1 MNIQTIL
8 SRRTALFYRRF
19 IKKLFFLTVGS
30 VIQGFAMAVFLFP
43 HSIPS
48 GGGAGIAVLLNHTF
62 DIPMSLG
69 LWISNFIFLILTVQY
84 LGRISAFGTVLVITI
99 TSVSVNFFEVF
110 VESLF
115 ENVWIDLLLGS
126 VFLGIGVA
134 ILMKQ
139 RVSNGGIGYV
149 ALAIYKYK
157 RISPGTS
164 LFWMNGL
171 IFALTA
177 YVIDWKII
185 IMAVM
190 CQLLSTRII
199 NWIHHFPVTKPQYNP
214 AWRKK

>member
-8 SRRTALFYRRF
+8 SRRKTLFYRRF

-30 VIQGFAMAVFLFP
+30 IVQGFAMAVFLFP

-48 GGGAGIAVLLNHTF
+48 GGGAGIAVLLNHTL
-62 DIPMSLG
+62 DIPISLG
-69 LWISNFIFLILTVQY
+69 LWISNLIFLIFTVQY
-84 LGRISAFGTVLVITI
+84 LGKISAFGTVLVITI

-110 VESLF
+110 DESVF
-115 ENVWIDLLLGS
+115 KNVWIDLLVGS
-126 VFLGIGVA
+126 VLLGTGVA

-157 RISPGTS
+157 KINPGTS
-164 LFWMNGL
+164 LFWINGL

-190 CQLLSTRII
+190 CQLISTRII
-199 NWIHHFPVTKPQYNP
+199 NWIHQFPVTKPQYNP